1 MAKGQRTVA
10 SDKSAIVAAL
20 PRACQDETAA
30 VEFFEEQRWADEP
43 RCAHCGSAEVYKM
56 RDRATGERN
65 KRYLWRCKACNKQ
78 YTVRLN
84 TVYEDSPIPM
94 KVWAYAFWKACSSK
108 KGVSALQIKR
118 ETGVTYKSALY
129 LMHRIRLAMDEFA
142 SIEQADDDSTAFDGI
157 VEADEAF
164 VGGKEKNKHL
174 GKRNPRNLGGKG
186 KAVVFSMVQRGGKKR
201 SVVMDKVTLNNLR
214 TALVENVSPQA
225 RLMTDSLNLYSFVS
239 QPFASHETVDHTRE
253 EYVRGDVYTNTVES
267 AFSLLKRG
275 IYGTFHNV
283 SKRHLHRY
291 CAEFDFRWNTRRMD
305 DGARTV
311 QAIRSAEGKRLVYR
325 QPVTRPSA

>member
-1 MAKGQRTVA
+1 MAKGQRPVA
-10 SDKSAIVAAL
+10 SNKSAVVAAL

-30 VEFFEEQRWADEP
+30 VDFFEGQRWGSQP
-43 RCAHCGSAEVYKM
+43 RCAHCDSADVYQM

-65 KRYLWRCKACNKQ
+65 RRYLWRCKACNKQ
-78 YTVRLN
+78 YTVRVN
-84 TVYEDSPIPM
+84 TVYEDSPIPL
-94 KVWAYAFWKACSSK
+94 KVWAYAFWAACSSK

-118 ETGVTYKSALY
+118 QTGVTYKSALY

-142 SIEQADDDSTAFDGI
+142 TIELAGNELSGFDGI
-157 VEADEAF
+157 IEADETY

-174 GKRNPRNLGGKG
+174 GQRNPRNLGGKG
-186 KAVVFSMVQRGGKKR
+186 KTAVFSMVQREGKMR
-201 SVVMDKVTLNNLR
+201 SVVMDRVTLNNLR

-225 RLMTDSLNLYSFVS
+225 RVITDSLNLYGFVTD
-239 QPFASHETVDHTRE
+239 PFASHETVDHTKE
-253 EYVRGDVYTNTVES
+253 EYVRGDVHTNTVES
-267 AFSLLKRG
+267 SFSLLKRG
-275 IYGTFHNV
+275 IYGTFHNI

-311 QAIRSAEGKRLVYR
+311 QAIRSATGKRLTYR
-325 QPVTRPSA
+325 QPSSPSQ